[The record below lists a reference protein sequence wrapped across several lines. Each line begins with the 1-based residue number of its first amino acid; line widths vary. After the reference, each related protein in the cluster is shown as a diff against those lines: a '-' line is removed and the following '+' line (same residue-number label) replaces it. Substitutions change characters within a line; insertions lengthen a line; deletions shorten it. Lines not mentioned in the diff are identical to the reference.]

1 MSWGQDSASK
11 RWRIFMCLQHH
22 GLHASH
28 DLYQNPTSC
37 SWLSYPWSEIKPPPF
52 STLTTALPHQV
63 NLLIPVDLFSV
74 FPHFGLLLVTRH
86 CCILDIQLCSSLVFQ
101 AITHSSIYFLLHI
114 SLHGMFCFC
123 CRSTY
128 IGSCVR
134 WYFFQ
139 SAVVLLNHSYP
150 YA

>member
-1 MSWGQDSASK
+1 
-11 RWRIFMCLQHH
+11 MCLQHH
-22 GLHASH
+22 CLHASH
-28 DLYQNPTSC
+28 DLYQNPTS
-37 SWLSYPWSEIKPPPF
+37 SFVLVLSLIGKMSPPF
-52 STLTTALPHQV
+52 STSTPALPHQV

-150 YA
+150 FA